1 MRLIYSKHLYSSLLV
16 AFFGLVLNLL
26 LSCKASSLTIA
37 VVHDN
42 VSERYNF
49 IEIERN
55 FNQKV
60 PGIPIDFIGLSSA
73 KYKPQIIE
81 WLESATGPDVLF
93 WHGGER
99 LMQFVRQDYV
109 ENLDDL
115 VKQYGWQKNFPAAT
129 LQAVSYQQSTFAIPL
144 SIYQWGIFYNKP
156 LLEKFNISPPR
167 NWQDFVA
174 ACHVLKSNGIE
185 PIAIGSN
192 EPWVLGAWFD
202 YINLR
207 LNGLDFHQSL
217 LKGDIA
223 FTDQRV
229 VKLFEYWAELVN
241 GQYFLLGHEQ
251 LNWSSAMPYLLR
263 KLSAFTLI
271 GNFFST
277 RIPANLEQTIE
288 FMPFPEIVP
297 ENSAYEDA
305 PMDVFFI
312 RASSKN
318 KDDARK
324 FITYLSQA
332 EVQTNYNKY
341 AGGFPPNKAGTTSD
355 NKFNR
360 AGLTLLQNAKG
371 FSQFFD
377 RDSVEDFSSSALEVL
392 AEFMQNSDID
402 STVKKLEQL
411 RQSKLVNKTH

>member
-1 MRLIYSKHLYSSLLV
+1 MRLIYSKHLYSTLLV
-16 AFFGLVLNLL
+16 AFVGLVLNLL
-26 LSCKASSLTIA
+26 LSTKASSLTIA

-42 VSERYNF
+42 VRERYNF
-49 IEIERN
+49 FDIERT
-55 FNQKV
+55 FNQQF
-60 PGIPIDFIGLSSA
+60 PGIPIDFIGLPSA

-81 WLESATGPDVLF
+81 WLESETGPDVLF

-99 LMQFVRQDYV
+99 LMQFVRQGYV

-115 VKQYGWQKNFPAAT
+115 VKQYEWQKNFSAAT
-129 LQAVSYQQSTFAIPL
+129 LQAVSYRQSIFAIPL

-174 ACHVLKSNGIE
+174 ACHILKSNGIE

-229 VKLFEYWAELVN
+229 IRLFEYWAELVN
-241 GQYFLLGHEQ
+241 GQYFLSGHEQ

-297 ENSAYEDA
+297 ENTAYEDA

-341 AGGFPPNKAGTTSD
+341 TGGFPPNKAGTTSD

-360 AGLTLLQNAKG
+360 AGLSLLQNAKG

-377 RDSVEDFSSSALEVL
+377 RDSVEDFSSLALEVL

-411 RQSKLVNKTH
+411 RQSKLVNKAH